1 MALRNPAGRCLTWEA
16 GKTSA
21 SSKRAAKMR
30 NLDSASSVVVGVD
43 GSQVVTQRHHL
54 GSPERVECT
63 VLTVHGH
70 YL

>member
-1 MALRNPAGRCLTWEA
+1 MALRNRTGPCLTWKA
-16 GKTSA
+16 GFRPWQRS
-21 SSKRAAKMR
+21 RCD
-30 NLDSASSVVVGVD
+30 LDSATSVVVGVD
-43 GSQVVTQRHHL
+43 GSVVTQRYYL